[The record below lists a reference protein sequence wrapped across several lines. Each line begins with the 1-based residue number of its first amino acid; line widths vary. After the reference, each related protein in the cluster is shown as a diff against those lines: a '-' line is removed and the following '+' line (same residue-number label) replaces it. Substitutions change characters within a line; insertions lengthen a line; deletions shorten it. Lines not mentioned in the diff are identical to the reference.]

1 MLCQAN
7 QTKEK
12 SPLLGEL
19 GEAPCQPASWGCVP
33 SVPALPTIPSNMPNA
48 PRLHSAGPIGL
59 TVGKDVNKVRRRRCC
74 SSRCPLPYAPRVP
87 LRCRPIAL
95 SHLVCIAVL
104 THLPPGV
111 VQEEAAAP
119 AESKAKK
126 GREGAAQA
134 AGSLMDKAGVSLGPI
149 GLTIGSELKSMSLD
163 EEDGAGP
170 SGSGEQLKSY
180 ASLSTEEWRELYE
193 KDGCVDL
200 WVQEEFN
207 SGSRLVVSSGGVGGC
222 GGGGAGAR
230 RPGPMQRAPPL
241 PACWAPGQ
249 SSASRVCMRPGAR
262 LLWSKRRK
270 EACFGP
276 AWRAPRAG
284 ERHACACACG
294 CPKPRTLHPQRYRAN
309 PPAHPHTHTS
319 HTLSWPCRVQGGSA
333 VYRGGTAGYL
343 SGEGPGVEG
352 ATRHK
357 VKIINHYLEE
367 EFEVEVPEDRCAGV
381 GEGGARGA
389 RADAGG
395 DGQPVALC
403 SCRASANA
411 GGEQLGAA
419 RYLPCSSSCWP
430 GQNVSCLTCPPACL
444 RICRP
449 APPAALPLTS
459 TRPPPRRYVLFAAE
473 EEGYDLPYACRL
485 GCCTA
490 CTVKVVEGEMFQP
503 HSLGLSKNLRDE
515 VGGGGGGAGGGC
527 LWGRAGRQSSCLIL
541 GD

>member
-19 GEAPCQPASWGCVP
+19 G
-33 SVPALPTIPSNMPNA
+33 
-48 PRLHSAGPIGL
+48 PIGL
-59 TVGKDVNKVRRRRCC
+59 TVGKDVNK
-74 SSRCPLPYAPRVP
+74 
-87 LRCRPIAL
+87 
-95 SHLVCIAVL
+95 
-104 THLPPGV
+104 
-111 VQEEAAAP
+111 EEAAAP

-207 SGSRLVVSSGGVGGC
+207 SGSRLV
-222 GGGGAGAR
+222 
-230 RPGPMQRAPPL
+230 
-241 PACWAPGQ
+241 
-249 SSASRVCMRPGAR
+249 
-262 LLWSKRRK
+262 
-270 EACFGP
+270 
-276 AWRAPRAG
+276 
-284 ERHACACACG
+284 
-294 CPKPRTLHPQRYRAN
+294 
-309 PPAHPHTHTS
+309 
-319 HTLSWPCRVQGGSA
+319 GGSA

-367 EFEVEVPEDRCAGV
+367 EFEVEVPED
-381 GEGGARGA
+381 
-389 RADAGG
+389 
-395 DGQPVALC
+395 
-403 SCRASANA
+403 
-411 GGEQLGAA
+411 
-419 RYLPCSSSCWP
+419 
-430 GQNVSCLTCPPACL
+430 
-444 RICRP
+444 
-449 APPAALPLTS
+449 
-459 TRPPPRRYVLFAAE
+459 RYVLFAAE

-515 VGGGGGGAGGGC
+515 GYALMCVSMPLTDVVLETVPEDEAYE
-527 LWGRAGRQSSCLIL
+527 LQFGRVFAEQATDPNAPNVERDDFAIELAL
-541 GD
+541 LDE